1 MNYTK
6 TQYILTTII
15 IILISYHVYNNSN
28 QMLREKDIN
37 NNLDQELDNLE
48 DENIEPTSK
57 SYNYNNNN
65 TVLIKND
72 INMNDNIND
81 NIDDNYNNIILEN
94 NEVYID
100 TKIILSGNN
109 IKNVYTKATI
119 QPNLKSV
126 LLYYLKKIISKI
138 INITSFNLN
147 DIERVYEEIDS
158 NNNRRYVIIFFIYN
172 LNYFNS
178 NKLLIDFV
186 INFDN
191 EFIYLNNL
199 KEFYNS
205 YQNIINNYDDI
216 IFNRAYLKN
225 STQEDDL
232 NEILKEDYLKN
243 YKYAYLSDTS
253 LDFTNIYL
261 NKSSKSLKDL
271 STIFLPNTQVRLT
284 ENIFCDKYTNGTW
297 DKNGNLIKNNQDC
310 ILHNSSTTQ
319 NIDVPDKYPYF
330 GSDKE
335 IDYYWLID
343 PLRNNI
349 IRQEGYVI

>member
-199 KEFYNS
+199 KDFYNS
-205 YQNIINNYDDI
+205 YPNIINNYDDI

-225 STQEDDL
+225 ITFEDDL
-232 NEILKEDYLKN
+232 DEILKEEYLKN
-243 YKYAYLSDTS
+243 YKYAYLNNTS

-261 NKSSKSLKDL
+261 NQHKLLKDL

-297 DKNGNLIKNNQDC
+297 DKNGNLIKNNQEC
-310 ILHNSSTTQ
+310 ILHNSSTTK

-335 IDYYWLID
+335 IDYYCLID
-343 PLRNNI
+343 PIRNNI
-349 IRQEGYVI
+349 IREEGYII

>member
-28 QMLREKDIN
+28 QMLRVKDIDTSLN
-37 NNLDQELDNLE
+37 QEELVNLE
-48 DENIEPTSK
+48 ENIQPTSK

-65 TVLIKND
+65 TIPIEND
-72 INMNDNIND
+72 INNNININD
-81 NIDDNYNNIILEN
+81 NINNNYNNIILEDN
-94 NEVYID
+94 KVYID

-126 LLYYLKKIISKI
+126 LVYYLKKIISKI
-138 INITSFNLN
+138 INVTSFNLN

-172 LNYFNS
+172 LNYFYS

-199 KEFYNS
+199 KDFYNS
-205 YQNIINNYDDI
+205 YPNIINNYDDI

-225 STQEDDL
+225 STPEDDL

-343 PLRNNI
+343 PIRSNI

>member
-199 KEFYNS
+199 KDFYNS
-205 YQNIINNYDDI
+205 YPNIINNYDDI

>member
-199 KEFYNS
+199 KDFYNS
-205 YQNIINNYDDI
+205 
-216 IFNRAYLKN
+216 
-225 STQEDDL
+225 
-232 NEILKEDYLKN
+232 
-243 YKYAYLSDTS
+243 
-253 LDFTNIYL
+253 
-261 NKSSKSLKDL
+261 
-271 STIFLPNTQVRLT
+271 
-284 ENIFCDKYTNGTW
+284 
-297 DKNGNLIKNNQDC
+297 
-310 ILHNSSTTQ
+310 
-319 NIDVPDKYPYF
+319 
-330 GSDKE
+330 
-335 IDYYWLID
+335 
-343 PLRNNI
+343 
-349 IRQEGYVI
+349 

>member
-100 TKIILSGNN
+100 TKIILGGNN

-138 INITSFNLN
+138 INVTSFNLN

-158 NNNRRYVIIFFIYN
+158 NNNRRYIIIFFIYN
-172 LNYFNS
+172 LNYFYS

-199 KEFYNS
+199 KDFYNS
-205 YQNIINNYDDI
+205 YPNIINNYDDI

-343 PLRNNI
+343 PIRSNI